1 MSSPTRTEIR
11 RFVLDRFPQASL
23 RDDQDIFSLGFVN
36 SLFAMELVLFL
47 ERHGGVEIPNKELD
61 LDNFRTVEAMS
72 ALVGRLQPALH
83 GSDVRTREAAT

>member
-1 MSSPTRTEIR
+1 MSTPTRTEIR
-11 RFVLDRFPQASL
+11 RFVLDPFPQASL

-47 ERHGGVEIPNKELD
+47 ERHGGVEIPNEELD

-83 GSDVRTREAAT
+83 GSDS